1 MDILLLAPGVRPAVL
16 HTDAPED
23 ADEVEGGQDVQKP
36 HAPPPKGH
44 LQRLID
50 ELIEELMDGLICG
63 RVSGWVDGW
72 MDGLWRTHVAG
83 GRGR

>member
-50 ELIEELMDGLICG
+50 ELIEELMDGVIL
-63 RVSGWVDGW
+63 
-72 MDGLWRTHVAG
+72 
-83 GRGR
+83 